1 MQIIKMSL
9 MDCIGSKVEY
19 SNVRRRMK
27 TRCTVKCRF
36 TKAGAR
42 YFVDAAAAAAAAESK
57 STSWEKVKR
66 GKERDRKMA
75 ITGISGLLL
84 FLNSYASAG

>member
-42 YFVDAAAAAAAAESK
+42 YFVDAAAAAAESK

-75 ITGISGLLL
+75 ITGISGSLL